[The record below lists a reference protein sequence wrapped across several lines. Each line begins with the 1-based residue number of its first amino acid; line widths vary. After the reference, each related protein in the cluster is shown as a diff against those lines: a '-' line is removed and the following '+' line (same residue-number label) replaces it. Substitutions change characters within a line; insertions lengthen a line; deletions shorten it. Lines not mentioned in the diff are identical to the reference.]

1 MFDGNTPVLDG
12 FWYNPKTGDSFKVR
26 DTFFE
31 DNNLAIM
38 TTDGRRMDYNMI
50 SEYIKGEP
58 KDLEA
63 IKKSDIKKPVSVSI
77 PGSVLDEVAQ
87 VSKED
92 NDDYNNYITDE
103 DKKLIRENIYEIKNE
118 KMSELPRSAVN
129 SKYNED
135 EDMILIRRVLKKST
149 SPSILC
155 NIQWQKFPLR
165 QIEMLDMMGVDL
177 QKIADYIL
185 QDIDLNVI
193 RNTIKEEIIADIE
206 KRAMGTDVPEIKLIT
221 DVQETPLAVEEKV
234 ELNDDKISKIET
246 PKNRVLDTK
255 KSKVGSVKKLVKRNE

>member
-58 KDLEA
+58 KDLET
-63 IKKSDIKKPVSVSI
+63 IKKSDIKKSPSVSI
-77 PGSVLDEVAQ
+77 PRSVLDEVVQ

-92 NDDYNNYITDE
+92 NNDYDSYITDE
-103 DKKLIRENIYEIKNE
+103 DKRMIRENIYETKNE
-118 KMSELPRSAVN
+118 KMSELPLSTGHT
-129 SKYNED
+129 KTIED
-135 EDMILIRRVLKKST
+135 EDMILIRRLLKKST
-149 SPSILC
+149 RPSILC
-155 NIQWQKFPLR
+155 NIQWQKFPVR
-165 QIEMLDMMGVDL
+165 QIEMLDMMGVDT

-193 RNTIKEEIIADIE
+193 RNKIKEEIISDIE
-206 KRAMGTDVPEIKLIT
+206 KRVMGTDVPEIELIT

-234 ELNDDKISKIET
+234 EVENDKVYKIE
-246 PKNRVLDTK
+246 PA
-255 KSKVGSVKKLVKRNE
+255 KKLVLDVKKQKVSSSKKASKKK